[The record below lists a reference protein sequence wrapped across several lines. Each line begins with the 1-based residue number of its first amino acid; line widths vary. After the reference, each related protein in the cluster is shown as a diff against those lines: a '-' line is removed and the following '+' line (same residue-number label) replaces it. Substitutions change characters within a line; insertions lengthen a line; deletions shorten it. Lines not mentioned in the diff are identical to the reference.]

1 MSEAEKRILQ
11 NQIDIMW
18 VLHRFMGKHEPDLVG
33 RGGELDAMR
42 NDLMDACKNSRKL
55 LESASTDNQ

>member
-1 MSEAEKRILQ
+1 MTETEKRILK

-18 VLHRFMGKHEPDLVG
+18 VLHRLMGKQEPDLVG

-42 NDLMDACKNSRKL
+42 ADLAAACKDSRKL
-55 LESASTDNQ
+55 LESA

>member
-11 NQIDIMW
+11 NQIEIMW
-18 VLHRFMGKHEPDLVG
+18 VLHRFLGKQEPDLVG

-42 NDLMDACKNSRKL
+42 NDLAAASKATRAI
-55 LESASTDNQ
+55 LEGSP

>member
-1 MSEAEKRILQ
+1 MTETEKRIIK

-18 VLHRFMGKHEPDLVG
+18 VLHRFMGKQEPDLVG

-42 NDLMDACKNSRKL
+42 ADLADACKDSRKL
-55 LESASTDNQ
+55 LESA